1 MLSLPLSSLTV
12 DTFDRGVH
20 EIFVWINAPRCVFPG
35 AFSSRRGAPLA
46 ASPSVVCPAPARRTL
61 QLTVRSGARSKI
73 SEGSPGSRSFR
84 ARRRLLAYLARCF
97 SIRTRSGPLAMAFSP
112 LFWRACALSLILGR
126 CGRARGRGAFT
137 RRSFPRRTRSA
148 RRQCGG
154 NVPSCPRP
162 QSRWYWRRPERSRAR
177 WSAGS
182 PDARPVP
189 RPG

>member
-35 AFSSRRGAPLA
+35 AFSSRRGAPLP

-112 LFWRACALSLILGR
+112 LFL
-126 CGRARGRGAFT
+126 ARLRPF
-137 RRSFPRRTRSA
+137 SDPRTL
-148 RRQCGG
+148 
-154 NVPSCPRP
+154 
-162 QSRWYWRRPERSRAR
+162 W
-177 WSAGS
+177 
-182 PDARPVP
+182 ARPWP
-189 RPG
+189 RGFHAPELPAEDAECAQAMRRKRSILSPSSVSMVLAAPRTITRTLECRLP